1 MTERDDHGRFSSE
14 HTDADVLDAV
24 STREPAATSEVADE
38 LGVTRQSVDVRLR
51 KLADTGRVA
60 RKKIGAAAVW
70 WVPDDADTPTGV
82 DPDDAFWSSAPG
94 SSDESTD
101 AAKTD
106 EYLADA
112 LANE

>member
-1 MTERDDHGRFSSE
+1 MTERDNRGRFVSE
-14 HTDADVLDAV
+14 HTDADVIAAV
-24 STREPAATSEVADE
+24 RDREPAATSEVADE
-38 LGVTRQSVDVRLR
+38 LGVTRQSADVRLR
-51 KLADTGRVA
+51 KLADAGQVS

-82 DPDDAFWSSAPG
+82 DPDDAFWSATPG

>member
-14 HTDADVLDAV
+14 HSDTDILTAV
-24 STREPAATSEVADE
+24 RNREPAATSEVADE
-38 LGVTRQSVDVRLR
+38 LGITRQSVDVRLR
-51 KLADTGRVA
+51 KLADAGRVA

-70 WVPDDADTPTGV
+70 WVPDDADSPTQV
-82 DPDDAFWSSAPG
+82 NSDDSFWNAAPG
-94 SSDESTD
+94 SSDEPTD

-106 EYLADA
+106 EYLADT